1 MRYIQ
6 PSESV
11 LWSPDTKQVATAL
24 GNEVCVCG
32 KTILSVY
39 IYIYIFYPQLLK
51 RLKKDYTN
59 NDI

>member
-39 IYIYIFYPQLLK
+39 IYIYLLSSTLETTK
-51 RLKKDYTN
+51 ERLY
-59 NDI
+59 

>member
-39 IYIYIFYPQLLK
+39 IYIYIYLLSSTLETTK
-51 RLKKDYTN
+51 ERLY
-59 NDI
+59 